1 MKKALIIGGTGTIG
15 SAVAKALS
23 TTHEIL
29 IASRSSEYQVDLAS
43 PTSIKALFD
52 KVGTVDAVIVT
63 AGAAHFGPLATMTPE
78 ENLLSANNKLLGQV
92 NTVLIGKDY
101 VADNGSFTLV
111 TGIIMDEPIKDGA
124 SAAMA
129 NAGVKAFAK
138 SAATEMPR
146 GIRINTVSPT
156 VLDESWS
163 IYKDYFVGFE
173 TVSSNKV
180 ANAFVKSVNGVQ
192 TGQSFTVYQ

>member
-1 MKKALIIGGTGTIG
+1 MKKALIIGGTGNIG

-101 VADNGSFTLV
+101 VTDNGSFTLV

-138 SAATEMPR
+138 SAATELPR

-180 ANAFVKSVNGVQ
+180 ANSFVKSVNGVQ